1 MRTKIVSSLL
11 RVMIEENALASHG
24 RAVIAVSLV
33 MSARLLSSIELCS
46 PLSAAWP

>member
-24 RAVIAVSLV
+24 RAVV
-33 MSARLLSSIELCS
+33 MSARLLTSIELCS